1 MVGAESLLGNLVWF
15 FSLNEGFLLDVSLD
29 SAGFLSF
36 WFLLL
41 GHVDAAALAGR
52 MWD

>member
-1 MVGAESLLGNLVWF
+1 MQPSLVFLHGM
-15 FSLNEGFLLDVSLD
+15 EGFLAGCLTD

-41 GHVDAAALAGR
+41 GHVDVAALAGR